1 MAQLQHTVAI
11 ELIADSLRDKTSDLI
26 KIEDL
31 KTVLN
36 EDLVE
41 KLTDNGKNIVTTG
54 LNPDAINE
62 IKTEIQRVL
71 ETNYLET
78 LNRGKLA
85 LKQRNDPNQVVQNA
99 QAYFKSS
106 LEKTQC
112 KKNLFAFFLEK
123 LAGYGQLFGE
133 EDKPL
138 LRNAFDQYLDKTAEE
153 YSHSLRDL
161 KSIESVKARIQLHDK
176 NLKSNSN
183 GSMSAQP
190 LTINNLNEGTKVEPV
205 VGYKINKDNLRE
217 QLQYALSNLKPGE
230 KICIEASRPD
240 RDDIVKRIAETGF
253 QYRNPLLAL
262 LLLLFIQLQMIKKDD
277 VTRTMQ
283 AVKDLAKKHDLIID
297 PKDIN
302 LKLSVVGADGKRQ
315 TILEGPLPEPLV
327 QDLNQSIAKINAQRV
342 PKPDFSNK
350 KQNEEVNNSPR
361 FRA

>member
-1 MAQLQHTVAI
+1 MAQIQHTVAI

-31 KTVLN
+31 KTFLN

-62 IKTEIQRVL
+62 IKTEIKNVFK
-71 ETNYLET
+71 TNYHET

-85 LKQRNDPNQVVQNA
+85 LKQRNDPKQVVQEA
-99 QAYFKSS
+99 QAYFKRS
-106 LEKTQC
+106 LEQTQC
-112 KKNLFAFFLEK
+112 KEKLFAFFLNK
-123 LAGYGQLFGE
+123 LADHGQLVGE
-133 EDKPL
+133 EDKPH
-138 LRNAFDQYLDKTAEE
+138 LRNAFDQYLDKTVEE

-161 KSIESVKARIQLHDK
+161 QSVESVKARIQLHDK
-176 NLKSNSN
+176 NSKSSSSA
-183 GSMSAQP
+183 SMAAQA
-190 LTINNLNEGTKVEPV
+190 LAINNLNKGRKVEPV

-230 KICIEASRPD
+230 KICIEAFRPE

-283 AVKDLAKKHDLIID
+283 AVKDLAKKNDLIID
-297 PKDIN
+297 AKDIH
-302 LKLSVVGADGKRQ
+302 LKLNVTGADGKQQ

-327 QDLNQSIAKINAQRV
+327 QDLNQSIVKINAQHV
-342 PKPDFSNK
+342 PKPVFSNK
-350 KQNEEVNNSPR
+350 KQVEEVNNLSR

>member
-1 MAQLQHTVAI
+1 MAQIQHTVAI

-31 KTVLN
+31 KTFLN
-36 EDLVE
+36 EDLG
-41 KLTDNGKNIVTTG
+41 KLTDNGRNIVSTG
-54 LNPDAINE
+54 LNPDAMSE
-62 IKTEIQRVL
+62 IKTEIKNVFK
-71 ETNYLET
+71 TNYHET
-78 LNRGKLA
+78 LNGGKLE
-85 LKQRNDPNQVVQNA
+85 LEQRNDPKQVVQKA
-99 QAYFKSS
+99 QAHFKRS
-106 LEKTQC
+106 LEQTQC
-112 KKNLFAFFLEK
+112 KEKLFAFFLNK
-123 LAGYGQLFGE
+123 LAEHGQSISE
-133 EDKPL
+133 EDKPH

-153 YSHSLRDL
+153 YSHSLREL
-161 KSIESVKARIQLHDK
+161 QSVESVKARIQLHDK

-183 GSMSAQP
+183 ASMSAQK
-190 LTINNLNEGTKVEPV
+190 LTFNNLNKGTKVEPIIA
-205 VGYKINKDNLRE
+205 YKINKDNLRE

-240 RDDIVKRIAETGF
+240 RDDIEKRMAETGF
-253 QYRNPLLAL
+253 QYRNSLVAL
-262 LLLLFIQLQMIKKDD
+262 LLLLFIQLHMIKKDD
-277 VTRTMQ
+277 VTRAMQ
-283 AVKDLAKKHDLIID
+283 TVKDLAKENDLIID

-327 QDLNQSIAKINAQRV
+327 QDLKQSIAKINAQRV